1 MRYIFGTFMLYCV
14 GWMGGDVLFSAIF
27 IGAAYGFID
36 TMRGRSV

>member
-14 GWMGGDVLFSAIF
+14 GWMGGDFLFSAIF

-36 TMRGRSV
+36 TMRGRSA

>member
-14 GWMGGDVLFSAIF
+14 GWMGGDGLFSAIF

-36 TMRGRSV
+36 TMRGRSA